1 MAIPQVYKTAAEGA
15 IASYNYTDIAEGTGI
30 VTFYAARTQDSVASH
45 SILTQNV
52 VYSDIASTAVAN
64 NVGSDTWGKKIDWDF
79 DVSPFNMPQTIGGG
93 KANISVSWQV
103 TSPAT
108 GTAYGNLLFLI
119 RKWDG
124 TTETEIASV
133 ATVTRGQAD
142 TYGEVTSLLD
152 VTVPKT
158 HFKKGDV
165 LRVTMEGWARS
176 SDANTGMI
184 TVLHDPKAR
193 TIHTFDTSVLQV
205 NMPFHLDL

>member
-52 VYSDIASTAVAN
+52 VYSDIASTAVIN

-79 DVSPFNMPQTIGGG
+79 DLSPFNMPQTIGG

-103 TSPAT
+103 TTPTS
-108 GTAYGNLLFLI
+108 GTAEGYLLFLI
-119 RKWDG
+119 KKNDSF
-124 TTETEIASV
+124 IASV
-133 ATVTRGQAD
+133 ATITRGNTPVT
-142 TYGEVTSLLD
+142 TYEEKTSLLE

-176 SDANTGMI
+176 GAVSDGML

-193 TIHTFDTSVLQV
+193 TINTFDTSVLQV
-205 NMPFHLDL
+205 NMPFDLDL